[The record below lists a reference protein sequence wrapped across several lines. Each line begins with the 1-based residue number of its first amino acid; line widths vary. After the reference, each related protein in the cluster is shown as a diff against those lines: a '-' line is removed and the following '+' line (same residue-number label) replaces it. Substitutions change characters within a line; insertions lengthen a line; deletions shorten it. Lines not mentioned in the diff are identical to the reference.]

1 MEPVVPVAPA
11 TPTAP
16 SELTTPRLRLRA
28 PTSRDAAAIFA
39 YASDPEVARFMSW
52 PRHQHLDDAR
62 RFLAF
67 AEEEWRQTGVGTY
80 LALDGE
86 GSIVGATGLH
96 LATPYRAIT
105 GYVLARPS
113 WGQGL
118 ATELACAMVELAA
131 SLGLAR
137 VEADCFVEHAASARV
152 LEKAGFAFEGI
163 RRAYLVGPNLGP
175 RPRDVRSYA
184 RVLEG

>member
-1 MEPVVPVAPA
+1 MATA

-28 PTSRDAAAIFA
+28 PTSRDAEAIFA

-62 RFLAF
+62 RFVAF
-67 AEEEWRQTGVGTY
+67 AEGEWRQAGVGTY
-80 LALDGE
+80 VARDGE
-86 GSIVGATGLH
+86 GTVVGATGLH

-105 GYVLARPS
+105 GYVLARPF

-118 ATELACAMVELAA
+118 ATELATAMVELAA
-131 SLGLAR
+131 ALGLAR
-137 VEADCFVEHAASARV
+137 VEADCFVEHVASARV
-152 LEKAGFAFEGI
+152 LEKAGFTFEGI

-184 RVLEG
+184 RVFEG